1 MNEEL
6 INQLNNYSVLCV
18 EDEEIIRTGMV
29 NTLKYYFKDVYE
41 ASNGDEAYD
50 LYLQNKPDII
60 LCDIQMPKINGIDFI
75 TKLRQKDRNTL
86 VIMITAYSSEEY
98 LMQLINLNI
107 NHYILKPLNSTNLL
121 EGIIKAFGN
130 RLNKHLFFSKD
141 MYLDMKT
148 YKLFYKKEE
157 VLLRKRDIDFL
168 LLLHENKNQIVPY
181 SLIEDTLW
189 RDKVMSSSALK
200 TFVKEFRKRI
210 PQDILIN
217 VQQIGYQ
224 LQISQ

>member
-50 LYLQNKPDII
+50 LYSEHKPDII

-75 TKLRQKDRNTL
+75 TKLRQTDRNTL

-141 MYLDMKT
+141 MYLDIKT
-148 YKLFYKKEE
+148 YKLFYKEEE
-157 VLLRKRDIDFL
+157 VILRKRDIDFL

-189 RDKVMSSSALK
+189 RDKVMSTSALK
-200 TFVKEFRKRI
+200 TFVKEFRQRI

>member
-50 LYLQNKPDII
+50 LYCENKPDII

-75 TKLRQKDRNTL
+75 TKLRQTDRNTL

-148 YKLFYKKEE
+148 YKLFFNNAE

-168 LLLHENKNQIVPY
+168 LLLHENKNQVVPY

-189 RDKVMSSSALK
+189 RDKVMSASALK
-200 TFVKEFRKRI
+200 TFIKEFRQRI